1 MQKMED
7 LKNQMANLIERR
19 RQLDRWEIDYEELVQ
34 CEKERV
40 ERQMWELITNGD
52 MVGDGDINQELEDML
67 PYPICWR

>member
-19 RQLDRWEIDYEELVQ
+19 RMLDEWEIDYEELVQ

-40 ERQMWELITNGD
+40 EQQMWELITNGD
-52 MVGDGDINQELEDML
+52 IVGDGDINQELEDML
-67 PYPICWR
+67 PHPICWR